1 VCIANKQNYF
11 VHPANGCMT
20 EATRETKQQRILEE
34 TAKFIETTKTGY
46 SLVSMQVACNVPF
59 G

>member
-1 VCIANKQNYF
+1 
-11 VHPANGCMT
+11 MT